1 MAVKSPARS
10 YTISASGR
18 TVIAD
23 QSTMRFDGVVEVAI
37 VAGGSLGGGTL
48 SAQCS
53 YEDAPNTATAA
64 HWLTVAGLETL
75 EVGKTYRLQVGA
87 ETIALNLAGAT
98 SPSLT
103 IVVR

>member
-1 MAVKSPARS
+1 MPVKSPARS

-23 QSTMRFDGVVEVAI
+23 QSTMRFDGEIEFGI
-37 VAGGSLGGGTL
+37 VSGGSLGGGTL

-53 YEDAPNTATAA
+53 YEDAPAVGTAA

-75 EVGKTYRLQVGA
+75 EVGKMYRLRVGA